1 VKKQTLLVLISL
13 LIIGSMVLASC
24 GTKTTTASTTTQP
37 ITTTT
42 TTAIVTTTTTPNVTT
57 TTTATTGV
65 TTTSATGN
73 WWDSLGKPQYG
84 GTMTLQTSATM
95 ASFDPYDGELFNQIF
110 TGYMEQLFI
119 SQWTADPSVQSYQ
132 LNFWPDDATGG
143 NLVKTWEFT
152 TPGTFVLHLVHNAYW
167 QNIAPSV
174 GRQFTAA
181 DVVYHFNRMLGLGG
195 GFTAPAPYW
204 ASVANWKSLTSITAT
219 DNYTV
224 TMQWNTPNPEFVLE
238 TLEAPDSAQT
248 IEDSDAITAY
258 GNLKNWHNAIGTGP
272 FILTDYVDS
281 ISATLTAN
289 PNYWGHDER
298 YPQNQLPYI
307 NKIVDLII
315 PNPATALAAL
325 RTGKITAIDAITAL
339 QAAGMKQ
346 TNPEIAQI
354 PVPIGN
360 CNTIDPRNDKA
371 PFNNVQV
378 RQALQMS
385 INLPQIAQTYYGG
398 QSESTPEPLT
408 STFMPGWGLP
418 YSQWPAD
425 LQAQYAYNPTGAKAL
440 LSAAG
445 FPSGFTTDIVANSGA
460 DLDLLQIVQSAFSSI
475 GVNMSI
481 TVMPSAAFSSYVM
494 VAHSNDALAMRAIN
508 QGSLGLTYYPLRQFT
523 KFQTGASS
531 NAAMV
536 NDPTFNAFYTQALA
550 ATSTAQVK
558 TILTAANLY
567 VAQQHFVI
575 SLLQPYQY
583 ALTQPWLKGFNDQ
596 YSSISGTSG
605 PLLLFEYGARFWL
618 TQN

>member
-1 VKKQTLLVLISL
+1 MKKRVTWVLITFLMVVSLLLV
-13 LIIGSMVLASC
+13 SC
-24 GTKTTTASTTTQP
+24 NKSTTTSS
-37 ITTTT
+37 IITSTTTT
-42 TTAIVTTTTTPNVTT
+42 PTTAIVTTATTPNVTT
-57 TTTATTGV
+57 TTTATTSV

-95 ASFDPYDGELFNQIF
+95 ASFDPYDGELYNQIF
-110 TGYMEQLFI
+110 TGYMEQMFM
-119 SQWTADPSVQSYQ
+119 SQWTADPSVQNYQ
-132 LNFWPDDATGG
+132 LNFWSDDATGG

-152 TPGTFVLHLVHNAYW
+152 APGTFVLHLVHNAYW
-167 QNIAPSV
+167 QNIAPSF

-204 ASVANWKSLTSITAT
+204 SSVANWKSLTSITAT

-567 VAQQHFVI
+567 VA
-575 SLLQPYQY
+575 
-583 ALTQPWLKGFNDQ
+583 
-596 YSSISGTSG
+596 
-605 PLLLFEYGARFWL
+605 
-618 TQN
+618 

>member
-1 VKKQTLLVLISL
+1 MVVSL
-13 LIIGSMVLASC
+13 LLASC
-24 GTKTTTASTTTQP
+24 NKSTTTSNA

-42 TTAIVTTTTTPNVTT
+42 TTPTTAIVTTTTTPNVTT
-57 TTTATTGV
+57 TTTATTSV

-95 ASFDPYDGELFNQIF
+95 ASFDPYDGELYNQIF
-110 TGYMEQLFI
+110 TGYMEQMFM
-119 SQWTADPSVQSYQ
+119 SQWTADPSVQNYQ
-132 LNFWPDDATGG
+132 LNFWSDDATGG

-167 QNIAPSV
+167 QNIAPSF

-204 ASVANWKSLTSITAT
+204 SSVANWKSLTSITAT

-298 YPQNQLPYI
+298 YPQNQLPYV

-339 QAAGMKQ
+339 QAAGVKQ

-371 PFNNVQV
+371 PFNNIQV

-385 INLPQIAQTYYGG
+385 INLPQIAQTYYSG

-425 LQAQYAYNPTGAKAL
+425 LQAQYAYNTTGAKAL

-481 TVMPSAAFSSYVM
+481 TVMPSAAFSSFVM

-583 ALTQPWLKGFNDQ
+583 ALTQPWMKGFNDQ

>member
-1 VKKQTLLVLISL
+1 MKKRVTWVLITFLMVVSL
-13 LIIGSMVLASC
+13 LLASC
-24 GTKTTTASTTTQP
+24 NKSTTTSNA

-42 TTAIVTTTTTPNVTT
+42 TTPTTAIVTTTTTPNVTT
-57 TTTATTGV
+57 TTTATTSV

-95 ASFDPYDGELFNQIF
+95 ASFDPYDGELYNQIF
-110 TGYMEQLFI
+110 TGYMEQMFM
-119 SQWTADPSVQSYQ
+119 SQWTADPSVQNYQ
-132 LNFWPDDATGG
+132 LNFWSDDATGG

-167 QNIAPSV
+167 QNIAPSF

-204 ASVANWKSLTSITAT
+204 SSVANWKSLTSITAT

>member
-1 VKKQTLLVLISL
+1 
-13 LIIGSMVLASC
+13 
-24 GTKTTTASTTTQP
+24 
-37 ITTTT
+37 
-42 TTAIVTTTTTPNVTT
+42 
-57 TTTATTGV
+57 
-65 TTTSATGN
+65 
-73 WWDSLGKPQYG
+73 
-84 GTMTLQTSATM
+84 MTLQTSATM
-95 ASFDPYDGELFNQIF
+95 ASFDPYDGELYNQIF
-110 TGYMEQLFI
+110 TGYMEQMFM
-119 SQWTADPSVQSYQ
+119 SQWTADPSVQNYQ
-132 LNFWPDDATGG
+132 LNFWSDDATGG

-152 TPGTFVLHLVHNAYW
+152 APGTFVLHLVHNAYW
-167 QNIAPSV
+167 QNIAPSF

-224 TMQWNTPNPEFVLE
+224 TMVWNTPNPEFVLE

-248 IEDSDAITAY
+248 IEDSDAVTAY

-298 YPQNQLPYI
+298 YPQNQLPYVS
-307 NKIVDLII
+307 KIVDLII

-339 QAAGMKQ
+339 QATGVKQ

-371 PFNNVQV
+371 PYTDLRV
-378 RQALQMS
+378 REALQMS
-385 INLPQIAQTYYGG
+385 INLPQIAQTYYSG

-425 LQAQYAYNPTGAKAL
+425 LQAQYAYNTTGAKAL

-445 FPSGFTTDIVANSGA
+445 FPGGFTTDIVANSGA

>member
-1 VKKQTLLVLISL
+1 MVVSL
-13 LIIGSMVLASC
+13 LLASC
-24 GTKTTTASTTTQP
+24 NKSTTTSNA

-42 TTAIVTTTTTPNVTT
+42 TTPTTAIVTTTTTPNVTT
-57 TTTATTGV
+57 TTTATTSV

-95 ASFDPYDGELFNQIF
+95 ASFDPYDGELYNQIF
-110 TGYMEQLFI
+110 TGYMEQMFM
-119 SQWTADPSVQSYQ
+119 SQWTADPSVQNYQ
-132 LNFWPDDATGG
+132 LNFWSDDATGG

-152 TPGTFVLHLVHNAYW
+152 APGTFVLHLVHNAYW
-167 QNIAPSV
+167 QNIAPSF

-204 ASVANWKSLTSITAT
+204 SSVANWKSLTSITAT

-298 YPQNQLPYI
+298 YPQNQLPYV

-339 QAAGMKQ
+339 QAAGVKQ

-371 PFNNVQV
+371 PFNNIQV

-385 INLPQIAQTYYGG
+385 INLPQIAQTYYSG

-425 LQAQYAYNPTGAKAL
+425 LQAQYAYNTTGAKAL

-481 TVMPSAAFSSYVM
+481 TVMPSAAFSSFVM

-583 ALTQPWLKGFNDQ
+583 ALTQPWMKGFNDQ
-596 YSSISGTSG
+596 YSLISGTSG

>member
-1 VKKQTLLVLISL
+1 MVVSL
-13 LIIGSMVLASC
+13 LLASC
-24 GTKTTTASTTTQP
+24 NKSTTTSNV

-42 TTAIVTTTTTPNVTT
+42 TTPTTAIVTTTTTPNVTT
-57 TTTATTGV
+57 TTTATTSV

-95 ASFDPYDGELFNQIF
+95 ASFDPYDGELYNQIF
-110 TGYMEQLFI
+110 TGYMEQMFM
-119 SQWTADPSVQSYQ
+119 SQWTADPSVQNYQ
-132 LNFWPDDATGG
+132 LNFWSDDATGG

-152 TPGTFVLHLVHNAYW
+152 APGTFVLHLVHNAYW
-167 QNIAPSV
+167 QNIAPSF

-248 IEDSDAITAY
+248 IEDSDAVTAY

-385 INLPQIAQTYYGG
+385 INLPQIAQTYYNG

-408 STFMPGWGLP
+408 STFMPGWGFP

-440 LSAAG
+440 LSSAG
-445 FPSGFTTDIVANSGA
+445 FSGGFNTDIVANSGA
-460 DLDLLQIVQSAFSSI
+460 DLDLLQIVQSDFSSI

>member
-1 VKKQTLLVLISL
+1 MVVSLLLV
-13 LIIGSMVLASC
+13 SC
-24 GTKTTTASTTTQP
+24 NKSTTTSS
-37 ITTTT
+37 IITSTTTT
-42 TTAIVTTTTTPNVTT
+42 PTTAIVTTATTPNVTT
-57 TTTATTGV
+57 TTTATTSV

-95 ASFDPYDGELFNQIF
+95 ASFDPYDGELYNQIF
-110 TGYMEQLFI
+110 TGYMEQMFM
-119 SQWTADPSVQSYQ
+119 SQWTADPSVQNYQ
-132 LNFWPDDATGG
+132 LNFWSDDATGG

-152 TPGTFVLHLVHNAYW
+152 APGTFVLHLVHNAYW
-167 QNIAPSV
+167 QNIAPSF

-204 ASVANWKSLTSITAT
+204 SSVANWKSLTSITAT

-298 YPQNQLPYI
+298 YPQNQLPYV

-339 QAAGMKQ
+339 QAAGVKQ

-371 PFNNVQV
+371 PFNNIQV

-385 INLPQIAQTYYGG
+385 INLPQIAQTYYSG

-425 LQAQYAYNPTGAKAL
+425 LQAQYAYNTTGAKAL

-481 TVMPSAAFSSYVM
+481 TVMPSAAFSSFVM

-583 ALTQPWLKGFNDQ
+583 ALTQPWMKGFNDQ